1 MRFKERSQFHNIRV
15 KGEAASADTGAGAA
29 YPSELDNI
37 IEEGGYTSQQIF
49 NIDETGI
56 YGKKMRS
63 RSFIAKE
70 ERLMPGFK
78 ISKERLTL
86 LLGVNA
92 AGDFKLKPML
102 IYRSEYPRALKN
114 YTKSTLPV
122 LYRWQHG

>member
-1 MRFKERSQFHNIRV
+1 MRLKERSQLHNIRV
-15 KGEAASADTGAGAA
+15 KGEAASADTGAATA

-49 NIDETGI
+49 NIDETGL
-56 YGKKMRS
+56 YWKKMPS

-70 ERLMPGFK
+70 ERSMPGSK
-78 ISKERLTL
+78 VSKERLTL
-86 LLGVNA
+86 LLGANA

-102 IYRSEYPRALKN
+102 IYRSENQRALKN

>member
-1 MRFKERSQFHNIRV
+1 MRFKERSQLHNIRV
-15 KGEAASADTGAGAA
+15 KEEAASADTGAAA
-29 YPSELDNI
+29 VYPSELDNI

-56 YGKKMRS
+56 YWKMPS

-70 ERLMPGFK
+70 ERLIPGFK
-78 ISKERLTL
+78 ISKGRLTL
-86 LLGVNA
+86 LLGANA
-92 AGDFKLKPML
+92 AGDCKVKPML
-102 IYRSEYPRALKN
+102 IYRSENPRALKN